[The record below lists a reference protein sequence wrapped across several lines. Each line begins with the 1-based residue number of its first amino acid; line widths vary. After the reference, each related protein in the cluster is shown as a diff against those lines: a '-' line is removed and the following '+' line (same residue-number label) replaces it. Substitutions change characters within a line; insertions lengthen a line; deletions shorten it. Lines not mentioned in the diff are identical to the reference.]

1 MTGAANGS
9 DVGAPVWC
17 VRIGQPALAI
27 TTRADRGVPFAHA
40 SSIRRAE
47 LVESRADT
55 YFVWLG
61 TDWPTI
67 TGRIGVFRSTDP
79 LCYPVAAA
87 TRADFSGQIGNH
99 PRTHRPLRRHQPEG
113 AETAD
118 LGRFFR
124 SVVYGKQQPI
134 LGVRRT
140 LAGNKTCWS

>member
-1 MTGAANGS
+1 MTRCRERQR

-17 VRIGQPALAI
+17 VRIGQPAVVIA
-27 TTRADRGVPFAHA
+27 TRADRGVPFAHASSLA

-79 LCYPVAAA
+79 LCDPVAAA
-87 TRADFSGQIGNH
+87 T
-99 PRTHRPLRRHQPEG
+99 
-113 AETAD
+113 
-118 LGRFFR
+118 
-124 SVVYGKQQPI
+124 
-134 LGVRRT
+134 
-140 LAGNKTCWS
+140 